1 VRGRPS
7 VARPP
12 MSALYV
18 FAITREA
25 PAGFEFDGHLIEFI
39 AVNGAVA
46 AIERKASR
54 RTVSEA
60 ALRIQHQIVLQIA
73 ARVDEILPVRFG
85 ASVDEQELEQLLTL
99 RRSAVQGAL
108 DLVRGRVQMTIRLR
122 DQELRE
128 HVADG
133 RHAVAATGTAYLE
146 ARRAAAV
153 RPPPADANAATEA
166 VRHVVV
172 SERHDS
178 TRLPAWSMYHLIERA
193 RVRDYLDALS
203 SVELASMTV
212 SGPWPPFA
220 FAPDLWP

>member
-1 VRGRPS
+1 
-7 VARPP
+7 

-46 AIERKASR
+46 AIERKAAR

-60 ALRIQHQIVLQIA
+60 ALRLQHEIVLQIA

-99 RRSAVQGAL
+99 RQSAIQGAL
-108 DLVRGRVQMTIRLR
+108 DLVRGRVQMTIRVR
-122 DQELRE
+122 DQELAE
-128 HVADG
+128 HVAGG
-133 RHAVAATGTAYLE
+133 RHPVAPATGTAYLE
-146 ARRAAAV
+146 ARRAAAA
-153 RPPPADANAATEA
+153 RPSPADANAATEA

-172 SERHDS
+172 AERHDS
-178 TRLPAWSMYHLIERA
+178 TRPPAWSMYHLIERA
-193 RVRDYLDALS
+193 RVRDYLAALS